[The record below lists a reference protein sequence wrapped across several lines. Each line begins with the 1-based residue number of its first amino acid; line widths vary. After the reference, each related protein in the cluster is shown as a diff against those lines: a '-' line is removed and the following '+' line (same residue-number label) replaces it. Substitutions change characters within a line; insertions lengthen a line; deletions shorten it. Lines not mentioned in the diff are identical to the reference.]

1 MTKSKGSTMKIP
13 FMKMSGSGNDF
24 ILIDHRRPVFSRDQM
39 QELAQKVCRRRISVG
54 ADGLIFI
61 EPSERADFK
70 WQFFK
75 ADGSEA
81 EMCGNG
87 GRCAARFAY
96 LKGITGPSLTFETVA
111 GILSAEVEGMR
122 VKLELTNPHSL
133 KLDEPLA
140 VEGKSLT
147 VSSLNTGVPH
157 AVLFVEDV
165 EGWNVVRTGRIIRNH
180 PHFAPSGTNVN
191 FVRVEKGSHLIVR
204 TYERGV
210 EDETL
215 ACGTGVVASSLIS
228 AFKEFVT
235 SPVSVKTQGGEVLK
249 VYFEIE
255 GKEVKKVYYEG
266 DVHIIYEAEM
276 WEEAYL

>member
-1 MTKSKGSTMKIP
+1 MVLGFTKMNGA
-13 FMKMSGSGNDF
+13 GNDF
-24 ILIDHRRPVFSRDQM
+24 VLIDNRARTVKLSRDQV
-39 QELAQKVCRRRISVG
+39 LRLCDRHRGVG
-54 ADGLIFI
+54 ADGVLLLVPPVSGMAEWAWEFYN
-61 EPSERADFK
+61 S
-70 WQFFK
+70 
-75 ADGSEA
+75 DGSSG

-87 GRCAARFAY
+87 ARCFSRFVQKLTGLSQGFSFETEA
-96 LKGITGPSLTFETVA
+96 GVITASFQGERVTVSLTRPGDLRLNQQVP
-111 GILSAEVEGMR
+111 LSIGAQ
-122 VKLELTNPHSL
+122 TIH
-133 KLDEPLA
+133 
-140 VEGKSLT
+140 
-147 VSSLNTGVPH
+147 SLNTGVPH

-228 AFKEFVT
+228 AFKKFVT

-249 VYFEIE
+249 VHFEIE
-255 GKEVKKVYYEG
+255 GKEVKKAHYEG

>member
-24 ILIDHRRPVFSRDQM
+24 ILIDHRRPFFSKAQM
-39 QELAQKVCRRRISVG
+39 QELARKVCRRRISVG

-61 EPSERADFK
+61 ESSERADFK
-70 WQFFK
+70 WQFFN

-96 LKGITGPSLTFETVA
+96 LKGIAGPSLTFETVA
-111 GILSAEVEGMR
+111 GILSAEVDGMR
-122 VKLELTNPHSL
+122 VKLEMTNPHSL

-165 EGWNVVRTGRIIRNH
+165 EGWDVGRMGRIIRNH

-249 VYFEIE
+249 VHFEIE

>member
-24 ILIDHRRPVFSRDQM
+24 ILIDHRRPFFSKAQM
-39 QELAQKVCRRRISVG
+39 QELARKVCRRRISVG

-61 EPSERADFK
+61 ESSERADFK
-70 WQFFK
+70 WQFFN

-96 LKGITGPSLTFETVA
+96 LKGITVPSLTFETVA